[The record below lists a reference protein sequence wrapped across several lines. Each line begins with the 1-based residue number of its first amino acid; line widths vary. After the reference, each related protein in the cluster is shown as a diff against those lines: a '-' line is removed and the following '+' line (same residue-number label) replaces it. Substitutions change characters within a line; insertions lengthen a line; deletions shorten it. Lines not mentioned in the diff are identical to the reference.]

1 MLTGLGMRKRALG
14 RDCLTPHCVIHA
26 KLNTACADHGRIRY
40 FPNNNNNND
49 NNNNNN
55 NTYLSSP
62 LIGLFSDNEPII
74 QMKLNMAKNPNW

>member
-1 MLTGLGMRKRALG
+1 MGAS
-14 RDCLTPHCVIHA
+14 VISH
-26 KLNTACADHGRIRY
+26 
-40 FPNNNNNND
+40 NNNNNND
-49 NNNNNN
+49 NNNNNNNNNNDNNN

>member
-1 MLTGLGMRKRALG
+1 MGAS
-14 RDCLTPHCVIHA
+14 VISH
-26 KLNTACADHGRIRY
+26 NN
-40 FPNNNNNND
+40 NNNNNND
-49 NNNNNN
+49 DNNNNNNN